1 MLQALMRIN
10 NTVQINGRINCGF
23 VCKHPIST
31 RHASNNSIY
40 AIFDFNK
47 FHRLNCRQNVT
58 KSQIFALIEC
68 WLKCEEK
75 NYNNY
80 LNIQSEVETIFQ
92 AKWIYIECELNNKF
106 SFMCEF
112 VNQIHESCLLESLSP
127 YLGILQL
134 TSLLDTKSHSG
145 SFESK

>member
-58 KSQIFALIEC
+58 KSQIFALIKC

-80 LNIQSEVETIFQ
+80 LNIQSKVETIFQ
-92 AKWIYIECELNNKF
+92 AKWIYIECELK
-106 SFMCEF
+106 
-112 VNQIHESCLLESLSP
+112 I
-127 YLGILQL
+127 QL
-134 TSLLDTKSHSG
+134 TIINFRSCVNLLIK
-145 SFESK
+145 FMRVVCLNP